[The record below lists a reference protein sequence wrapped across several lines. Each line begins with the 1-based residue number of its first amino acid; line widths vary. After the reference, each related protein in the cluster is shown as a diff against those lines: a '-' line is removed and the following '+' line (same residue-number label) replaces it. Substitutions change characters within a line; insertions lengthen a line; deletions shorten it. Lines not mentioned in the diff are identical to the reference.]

1 MTESGK
7 RVPYYAVDGLRACRF
22 AAGLTQKEL
31 TEAVG
36 SHQTRI
42 AELETFRGATDAMFA
57 RLCEALGVFPCD
69 LAFGRRSR
77 DWETRDSQWW
87 HAADPAERAKWERH
101 LQVDRIKAHGKF
113 GNAPGTALLRGLKAC
128 REASGLIQRELA
140 WRIGSNQSTIVKLEK
155 RYAPRGAYMKTIRKL
170 CLALDVS
177 PADLMC
183 GPEKDGGRPG

>member
-1 MTESGK
+1 MAGSKK
-7 RVPYYAVDGLRACRF
+7 RVKYYAVLGLRACRY

-31 TEAVG
+31 AEAIG

-42 AELETFRGATDAMFA
+42 AELETFLNATGDEFE
-57 RLCEALGVFPCD
+57 RLCQILGVFAYD
-69 LAFGRRSR
+69 LASR
-77 DWETRDSQWW
+77 EGSSGW
-87 HAADPAERAKWERH
+87 AAPNSRGQRAEDPAERAKWERH

-128 REASGLIQRELA
+128 REASGLTQRELA
-140 WRIGSNQSTIVKLEK
+140 QKIGSNQSTIVKLEK

-170 CLALDVS
+170 CLALHVS